1 MKQLIG
7 LALMAMS
14 ALAHAGV
21 TYTYTG
27 SSTNLIPTPNGPDH
41 ITLSFTVAA
50 ALFPNSV
57 YNIGV
62 SASSETL
69 SWAVSDAMGYINVS
83 NGPLQPISIATYPGL
98 IEGGGIY
105 ACALPCFG
113 GAVQTNAQ
121 GGIFRWNLIAPNIVS
136 YNTLGLGSIDGVTPY
151 PVFGVN
157 TLNGTTGS
165 WSVSPVPE
173 PSTWVLMMAGSALS
187 LLVPGRNGR
196 QPGGRS

>member
-1 MKQLIG
+1 MKRLIG
-7 LALMAMS
+7 GVALMCMS

-21 TYTYTG
+21 TYTYIG
-27 SSTNLIPTPNGPDH
+27 SSKNTIPTPNGPDH

-50 ALFPNSV
+50 ALLPNAV

-62 SASSETL
+62 SAGTDTL
-69 SWAVSDAMGYINVS
+69 SWSVSDAMGYINVT

-98 IEGGGIY
+98 IEGGGLY
-105 ACALPCFG
+105 ACVLPCFG

-136 YNTLGLGSIDGVTPY
+136 YSTPGLGSIDVVSPS

-157 TLNGTTGS
+157 TLNGATGT
-165 WSVSPVPE
+165 WTVSPVPE
-173 PSTWVLMMAGSALS
+173 PRPENLFIAGLPLVLM
-187 LLVPGRNGR
+187 LVLNQTNR
-196 QPGGRS
+196 RS